1 MKKTKLLYFSLIAG
15 LLVSGLTLNTT
26 KSNAQEVV
34 SGYNENTDENT
45 IYYEEGTKLS
55 DIYDVY
61 GVEKANSVTD
71 SYNNG
76 ISPLETWTA
85 LQYNSKTIQPGY
97 TYLLVSQIK
106 YSSKNYVKVI
116 FTTDKTCDM
125 VAGLNLVDNNSVY
138 ATQKVSCKAN
148 VPMVTYIPL
157 EKGKTVDAFIL
168 NINGFNVEV
177 SNVEV
182 HFVS

>member
-1 MKKTKLLYFSLIAG
+1 M
-15 LLVSGLTLNTT
+15 
-26 KSNAQEVV
+26 
-34 SGYNENTDENT
+34 
-45 IYYEEGTKLS
+45 
-55 DIYDVY
+55 
-61 GVEKANSVTD
+61 
-71 SYNNG
+71 
-76 ISPLETWTA
+76 
-85 LQYNSKTIQPGY
+85 
-97 TYLLVSQIK
+97 LVSQIK

-157 EKGKTVDAFIL
+157 EKSKTVDAFIL